1 MTTQLI
7 DEKPSQGGGSVT
19 IRQFGND
26 RTTAYADGTLF
37 VMERV
42 FDAPREL
49 VWKVLTEPER
59 VARWWGRHNTVT
71 IVEEMD
77 VRVGGTWRFVSRAPD
92 REDVPFKGEF
102 LELDPPARF
111 VQTFTVDIPG
121 MSDRVGVVTTTLEDL
136 GGRTKLVE
144 TSHFP
149 TVEELDE
156 QVGVGMVDGALE
168 QWDRLAD
175 EIAKG

>member
-1 MTTQLI
+1 MTTQLV
-7 DEKPSQGGGSVT
+7 DTDTAPGGETVA

-49 VWKVLTEPER
+49 VWDVITNPDR
-59 VARWWGRHNTVT
+59 IGRWWGRHHTVT
-71 IVEEMD
+71 IVEEQD
-77 VRVGGTWRFVSRAPD
+77 VRVGGRWRYVSRAPD
-92 REDVPFKGEF
+92 RADVPFKGEF
-102 LELDPPARF
+102 LELDPPARL
-111 VQTFTVDIPG
+111 VYTFTVDIPG
-121 MSDRVGVVTTTLEDL
+121 MSDVVGVITTTLEDVD
-136 GGRTKLVE
+136 GQTRLVE
-144 TSHFP
+144 TSRFDS
-149 TVEELDE
+149 VEQLDE

-175 EIAKG
+175 EIARG